1 MRNMLEG
8 QTLKST
14 GIPGHQ
20 FSPLCSSVPKYSAST
35 GTRHKS
41 IEQSPFMC
49 LRRSPSCSSISQVFL
64 YVSMILAKSRLGV
77 DIV

>member
-1 MRNMLEG
+1 MRKILEG
-8 QTLKST
+8 QTLSST
-14 GIPGHQ
+14 GIPGRQ
-20 FSPLCSSVPKYSAST
+20 FSPLCSSLPKASAST

-49 LRRSPSCSSISQVFL
+49 SRRSPSCSSISLVFL
-64 YVSMILAKSRLGV
+64 YVTMILANSRLGV